1 MPTASGPDAFGGRTT
16 AERLV
21 SEVRDVESAIAMV
34 RSGSASRVTLTG
46 LRFAEAVL
54 GELAADAQREGI
66 TLEPV
71 YWPEDA
77 GCDVVVRRID
87 VDA

>member
-1 MPTASGPDAFGGRTT
+1 MPTVSGHDASGGRTT
-16 AERLV
+16 AERLAG
-21 SEVRDVESAIAMV
+21 EVREVELAIAMV
-34 RSGSASRVTLTG
+34 RSGAASSVTLTG
-46 LRFAEAVL
+46 LRFAEVVL
-54 GELAADAQREGI
+54 RELAAGARREGI
-66 TLEPV
+66 SLEPI

>member
-1 MPTASGPDAFGGRTT
+1 MPMVSGHDSSGGRTT

-21 SEVRDVESAIAMV
+21 GEVRDVESAIAMV
-34 RSGSASRVTLTG
+34 RSGVASRVSLTG

-54 GELAADAQREGI
+54 RELAADARREGI
-66 TLEPV
+66 AVEPI

>member
-16 AERLV
+16 AERLAG
-21 SEVRDVESAIAMV
+21 EVRDVESAIAMV
-34 RSGSASRVTLTG
+34 HSRGASRVTLTG
-46 LRFAEAVL
+46 LRFAETVL
-54 GELAADAQREGI
+54 RELAADARREGI
-66 TLEPV
+66 ALEPI